1 MADLNKP
8 QSMTLEITQTICS
21 PDHDHPN
28 IFTIYA
34 AGNLTPP
41 ATTISPSEEH
51 GHIEAQLIAVGKMRL
66 TSPQGQAFYHECQ
79 AYDTAHSEDCAR
91 LDKVENF
98 LANES
103 FVGDFG
109 EIVASAE
116 TVLFTE
122 EVWLHRSLRGKG
134 LSLVMVKEFI
144 ELLTLGNNAVV
155 MLQAGGIT
163 READNG
169 GESTERLTR
178 HWKKLGFSEW
188 SDSDD
193 AWLLLSTLLGE

>member
-1 MADLNKP
+1 MADLNKA
-8 QSMTLEITQTICS
+8 QSISLKITQAACS

-28 IFTIYA
+28 ILTIYA
-34 AGNLTPP
+34 AVDLTHP
-41 ATTISPSEEH
+41 ATTISPSEEQ
-51 GHIEAQLIAVGKMRL
+51 GHIKAQLIAVGKMRL

-79 AYDTAHSEDCAR
+79 AYDTAHSADCAR

-109 EIVASAE
+109 EIVAGAE
-116 TVLFTE
+116 IVLFIE
-122 EVWLHRSLRGKG
+122 EAWLHRSLRGKG

-144 ELLTLGNNAVV
+144 KLLTLVV

-169 GESTERLTR
+169 DESTERLTR

-193 AWLLLSTLLGE
+193 AWLLRSTPLSE